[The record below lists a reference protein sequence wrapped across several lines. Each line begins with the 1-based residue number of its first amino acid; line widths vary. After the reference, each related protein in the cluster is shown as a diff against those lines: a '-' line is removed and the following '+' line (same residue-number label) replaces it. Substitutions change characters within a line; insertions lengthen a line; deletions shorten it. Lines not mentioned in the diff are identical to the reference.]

1 MNSGGVLSERAE
13 NRQNERHI
21 LKAEP
26 KGLADGLDT
35 GGVERDTLIVDPV
48 FRNKGMLS
56 GGWAQGEK
64 SRARFCSQLWLTH
77 MVFALASLAGPPC
90 PGRRKQALMEGS
102 CGQAASSI
110 CSANSIKGLRR
121 ACPAPKAMAIH
132 LGATPPRSR
141 VPVARVYKLR
151 EEPLTPFR
159 VQLPGC
165 SFGNFPST

>member
-1 MNSGGVLSERAE
+1 
-13 NRQNERHI
+13 
-21 LKAEP
+21 
-26 KGLADGLDT
+26 
-35 GGVERDTLIVDPV
+35 
-48 FRNKGMLS
+48 MLS

-132 LGATPPRSR
+132 LGAKPPRSR
-141 VPVARVYKLR
+141 VPVARVYKLGR
-151 EEPLTPFR
+151 SPSPSLEYNFLAAALETSPQLESPPTPGLLWSSGR
-159 VQLPGC
+159 R
-165 SFGNFPST
+165 SDT